1 MKLAFTTFTALTL
14 GAFCLIQSPATLA
27 AVSPEEAAKL
37 KNELTPFGAEKA
49 GNKEGTIPAWTG
61 GYTQA
66 IPGYVEGGR
75 VPDPFADD
83 KPLFTITNQNKDAYA
98 DKLSEASKVLL
109 SKYPDSYKIIVY
121 PTRRSASAPQAI
133 YDNTFRNAA
142 RATMKGDKPQGAY
155 GGIPFPI
162 PKTGAEA
169 LWNHSLAWLGHANRL
184 TNTNNMTTADGRNVM
199 LGKEVIYEARPFYD
213 EGGSAETWN
222 GDTSTVNFRFIGPP
236 SRVGETLVVR
246 ANADADKSRAWVYF
260 AGQRRTRQLPNACC
274 DTPNPATSG
283 NIGFDETYLFYGS
296 IARYDWTLVGKK
308 ELFIP
313 YNQNKRLQ
321 APTDA
326 DLVKGKHL
334 NPEWSRW
341 ELHRVWVVEGNLRAG
356 QRHQSPKVRLY
367 LDEDS
372 WHAILSERYDAQ
384 GQLWKA
390 GESIPGVSP
399 TGLANFLYGFNS
411 YDLIAGTLFW
421 VGTSDGKDQRT
432 VLDRKRV
439 PDSMF
444 TPEAMASE
452 SVR

>member
-1 MKLAFTTFTALTL
+1 MKSTL
-14 GAFCLIQSPATLA
+14 ITTLA
-27 AVSPEEAAKL
+27 LSVCLLHSAAVQAGVSAEEAAKL
-37 KNELTPFGAEKA
+37 KTELTPFGAEKV

-61 GYTQA
+61 GYTQP
-66 IPGYVEGGR
+66 IPGYVAGGR
-75 VPDPFADD
+75 VPDPYADD
-83 KPLFTITNQNKDAYA
+83 KPVFTINNQNKDKYA
-98 DKLSEASKVLL
+98 DKLSDATKVLL
-109 SKYPDSYKIIVY
+109 GKYPDTYKINVY
-121 PTRRSASAPQAI
+121 PTRRSAAAPQWV
-133 YDNTFRNAA
+133 YDNTFKNAT
-142 RATMKGDKPQGAY
+142 RATMKADKPVGAY
-155 GGIPFPI
+155 GGIPYPI

-169 LWNHSLAWLGHANRL
+169 VWNHSLAWFGLPGRL
-184 TNTNNMTTADGRNVM
+184 SNTNNMTTADGRNVL

-213 EGGSAETWN
+213 EGGSPETWN
-222 GDTSTVNFRFIGPP
+222 GDASTVNFRFTGPP

-283 NIGFDETYLFYGS
+283 SIGFDETYLFYGS

-308 ELFIP
+308 EMYIP

-326 DLVKGKHL
+326 DLVVAKHL

-341 ELHRVWVVEGNLRAG
+341 ELHRVWVVEGALRAG

-367 LDEDS
+367 LDEDT
-372 WHAILSERYDAQ
+372 WFAILSERYDAQ

-390 GESIPGVSP
+390 GESTPGVSP
-399 TGLANFLYGFNS
+399 TGNSNYLFGFNS
-411 YDLIAGTLFW
+411 YDLLAGTLFW
-421 VGTSDGKDQRT
+421 VGTSDGKDQHT

-439 PDSMF
+439 PDSLF
-444 TPEAMASE
+444 TPEAMAAE
-452 SVR
+452 SIR

>member
-1 MKLAFTTFTALTL
+1 MNLPLTVTALAL
-14 GAFCLIQSPATLA
+14 GAFLQSVPALA

-37 KNELTPFGAEKA
+37 KNELTPFGAERA

-75 VPDPFADD
+75 VPDPFAED
-83 KPLFTITNQNKDAYA
+83 KPLFTITNQNKAVYA
-98 DKLSEASKVLL
+98 NKLCEASKALL
-109 SKYPDSYKIIVY
+109 SKYPDTYKINVY
-121 PTRRSASAPQAI
+121 PTRRTASAPQEV
-133 YDNTFRNAA
+133 YDNTFKNAT

-184 TNTNNMTTADGRNVM
+184 ANTNNMTTADGRNVM

-296 IARYDWTLVGKK
+296 IGRYDWTLVGKK

-334 NPEWSRW
+334 NPDWSRW
-341 ELHRVWVVEGNLRAG
+341 ELHRVWVVEGNLRPG

-372 WHAILSERYDAQ
+372 WHAILSERYDSQ

-390 GESIPGVSP
+390 GESIPGISP
-399 TGLANFLYGFNS
+399 TGLATFLYGFNS

-421 VGTSDGKDQRT
+421 VGTSDAKDQRT

-452 SVR
+452 SIR